1 MATKSIMAT
10 DGAGISRGDDA
21 INQAQPATAAP
32 ASTTGSS
39 GNLDQKLCM
48 NSGSRGESRRV
59 QLSQLDT
66 TDIQV
71 RARLDQ
77 HVVDEY
83 ADLMMENMPFP
94 PIVLYDDGK
103 TLFVADGLHRVA
115 AARKMMFKDIDAV
128 VRKGTLQD
136 ATWFALGA
144 NREHGL
150 RPNRAD
156 VRKAIAVALQLFP
169 KRSNRDIATQIGC
182 SHVTVAD
189 AREALESTG
198 QIDQLDETVGAD
210 GKARPAKRKRKAL
223 IAILS
228 PQMPDIPPAAPVS
241 DSSEDTCSVHDASDT
256 IGEADGVSVVDE
268 KPVGLAIAREALATL
283 DTIPDN
289 DPERHQALTL
299 VADWLENALHTSCP
313 GGAAEGTVPA

>member
-32 ASTTGSS
+32 APTTGSS
-39 GNLDQKLCM
+39 GNLDKIPCM
-48 NSGSRGESRRV
+48 NSGSRGELRRV

-71 RARLDQ
+71 RAHLDP

-83 ADLMMENMPFP
+83 ADLMMDNRQFP

-115 AARKMMFKDIDAV
+115 AARKKMFKDIDAV

-169 KRSNRDIATQIGC
+169 ERSSREIAQRIGC
-182 SHVTVAD
+182 SHVTVLD
-189 AREALESTG
+189 VRKALESTG
-198 QIDQLDETVGAD
+198 QIDQLDKTVGGD

-228 PQMPDIPPAAPVS
+228 PQRLDIPPVAFASVS
-241 DSSEDTCSVHDASDT
+241 PEDYGPVHDAPDIT
-256 IGEADGVSVVDE
+256 GEADSVSVVEE
-268 KPVGLAIAREALATL
+268 KPVGLIIAREALATL
-283 DTIPDN
+283 DTIPDI
-289 DPERHQALTL
+289 DPERHQALML
-299 VADWLENALHTSCP
+299 VADWLETAMTPHSP

>member
-1 MATKSIMAT
+1 MKQTTPK
-10 DGAGISRGDDA
+10 
-21 INQAQPATAAP
+21 NVVP
-32 ASTTGSS
+32 ASAACLVSKPTSEPSENT
-39 GNLDQKLCM
+39 
-48 NSGSRGESRRV
+48 NSQGEARRLELSR
-59 QLSQLDT
+59 LNAD
-66 TDIQV
+66 DIQV

-83 ADLMMENMPFP
+83 ADLMMENRPFP

-128 VRKGTLQD
+128 VRKGTLQA

-182 SHVTVAD
+182 SHVTVAN

-228 PQMPDIPPAAPVS
+228 PQMSDIPPVASAS
-241 DSSEDTCSVHDASDT
+241 DSPEDSGPVHDSPDIT
-256 IGEADGVSVVDE
+256 GEADSVSVVEE
-268 KPVGLAIAREALATL
+268 KPVGLIIAREALATL

-289 DPERHQALTL
+289 DPERHQALML
-299 VADWLENALHTSCP
+299 VADWLKNALHASCP